1 MCVCVSAKL
10 FHLQT
15 FVIFHSLTLFY
26 FHAHKFLYICDV
38 ATKRQERIFFFHFHD
53 QLTKHYN
60 LAILSSCH
68 QRNYCKEFLYEIIN
82 LHTVFIC
89 MYMSDGKD
97 EKNNV

>member
-1 MCVCVSAKL
+1 MRCGYKKARKN
-10 FHLQT
+10 
-15 FVIFHSLTLFY
+15 
-26 FHAHKFLYICDV
+26 
-38 ATKRQERIFFFHFHD
+38 FFFHFHD